1 MIDKVC
7 SLEEAV
13 ARVRP
18 GDAVMVGG
26 FGVPGTPFTLIDGL
40 LAAGTDELTLIKN
53 EANEDHMGVSK
64 LLEAGR
70 VRKMITTHL
79 GLNKTAIGM
88 MNRGEIEVEFYPQGI
103 LAEKVRAG
111 GAGLYGFLT
120 DIGLDTELLASTKQT
135 TWFEGRELI
144 LEPALTAEV
153 ALVHAAKAD
162 RFGNLLYAKSA
173 MNFNP
178 LMATAAATVIAEVEE
193 VVDIGELDPEHIHTA
208 GAFVDHLVVLEELSE
223 EYGILERHLV

>member
-1 MIDKVC
+1 VIDKVC

>member
-1 MIDKVC
+1 
-7 SLEEAV
+7 
-13 ARVRP
+13 
-18 GDAVMVGG
+18 
-26 FGVPGTPFTLIDGL
+26 
-40 LAAGTDELTLIKN
+40 
-53 EANEDHMGVSK
+53 MGVSK
-64 LLEAGR
+64 LLEAGQ
-70 VRKMITTHL
+70 VRRMITTHL

-193 VVDIGELDPEHIHTA
+193 VVEIGELDPEHIHTS